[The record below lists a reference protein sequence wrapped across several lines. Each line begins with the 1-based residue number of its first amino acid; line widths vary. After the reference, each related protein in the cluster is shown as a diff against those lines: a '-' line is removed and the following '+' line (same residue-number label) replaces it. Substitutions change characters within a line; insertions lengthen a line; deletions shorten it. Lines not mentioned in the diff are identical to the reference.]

1 MAATK
6 FGFITQPI
14 STNQGYTIQGGWT
27 TDYTMLGVSIPQTSS
42 SLIAS
47 PGILVGCLNADGTLD
62 TTSTVAV
69 TIAIGTNPTSGST
82 LSGTLTRNAVAG
94 IATFNDL
101 AITLGGAG
109 YTLTATGSLTTATSN
124 AFTLATVKRVNPA
137 SASFTLTGTGVAN
150 SFGPYRFRPG
160 RTVSGVWL
168 SATST
173 NTTDTVA
180 VVTTEPGVAPTT
192 NVAQGTYNPSVGS
205 ASIITSA
212 LPLALSLDDYLLS
225 GACDIYVYATAN
237 TGTIVVTIKR
247 TERAGGQ

>member
-47 PGILVGCLNADGTLD
+47 PGILIGCLNADGTLD
-62 TTSTVAV
+62 TTSTTAV

-94 IATFNDL
+94 IAAFNDL

-137 SASFTLTGTGVAN
+137 MLSGTLVGSGIAN
-150 SFGPYRFRPG
+150 ALGPYRFRPG
-160 RTVSGVWL
+160 RSVAGVSV
-168 SATST
+168 SAVST
-173 NTTDTVA
+173 NTTDTVTVA
-180 VVTTEPGVAPTT
+180 VTEPGAATSANTT
-192 NVAQGTYNPSVGS
+192 GAIYNPSLGS
-205 ASIITSA
+205 AAVITA
-212 LPLALSLDDYLLS
+212 TVPFTLALDDYLIN
-225 GACDIYVYATAN
+225 GPCDIYVYAGTN
-237 TGTIVVTIKR
+237 TGTIVANIKR
-247 TERAGGQ
+247 TERTGGQ